1 MKQKLMIIAAIVVCM
16 LTLNGCLLYSLS
28 KSCVVSVKV
37 YDVYGEDARGDSVYM
52 FHAKSDTPFALSKK
66 SAVRALTTDGGGYAE
81 FRVKEIEMMFED
93 EYPFVFATFKGE
105 EENGRAYILARRNQR
120 HSIVIRQTW

>member
-1 MKQKLMIIAAIVVCM
+1 MKQKLMIIAALVVCA

-37 YDVYGEDARGDSVYM
+37 YDVYGED
-52 FHAKSDTPFALSKK
+52 
-66 SAVRALTTDGGGYAE
+66 
-81 FRVKEIEMMFED
+81 

-105 EENGRAYILARRNQR
+105 EENGRTYVLARRNQR